1 MRRLYSIHDFEYYT
15 CLKQILHDLEL
26 ADKQYLWLISDFEAC
41 PRKEKYQELV
51 YNNEYLLMNTNELI
65 NMLEDEDFQWIW
77 AVFSAIPITYS
88 EEDILQ
94 FDLPCFWSVEEGMY
108 NPCEDKPK
116 LQHPYASF
124 EIYAFDSSYMFII
137 SDDEELI
144 SKFQKCYP
152 KYEED

>member
-15 CLKQILHDLEL
+15 CLKQILYDLEL
-26 ADKQYLWLISDFEAC
+26 VDKQYLWLISDFEAC

-94 FDLPCFWSVEEGMY
+94 FDLPYCWSYEEGMY
-108 NPCEDKPK
+108 NPCVDKPK
-116 LQHPYASF
+116 LQHPYAIF
-124 EIYAFDSSYMFII
+124 EIYAFDSSYMFMV

-144 SKFQKCYP
+144 SKFKKRYP
-152 KYEED
+152 ARKEE

>member
-15 CLKQILHDLEL
+15 CLKQILYDLEL

-51 YNNEYLLMNTNELI
+51 YNNEYLLMNTNELV

-77 AVFSAIPITYS
+77 AGFSAIPITYS

-116 LQHPYASF
+116 LQHP
-124 EIYAFDSSYMFII
+124 
-137 SDDEELI
+137 
-144 SKFQKCYP
+144 
-152 KYEED
+152 

>member
-1 MRRLYSIHDFEYYT
+1 MRRLYSKHDFEYYT

-41 PRKEKYQELV
+41 PRKETYQELV

-77 AVFSAIPITYS
+77 AVFSAISITYS

-94 FDLPCFWSVEEGMY
+94 FDLPRFWSAEEGMY
-108 NPCEDKPK
+108 NPFEDKPK

-124 EIYAFDSSYMFII
+124 EIYAFDSTYMFII